1 MHPLKYG
8 HLVFFN
14 MHYIKETPHYI
25 NSLITDLILGRF
37 LYKHE
42 FSICDLRR
50 FLNIFEGINATMR
63 LAVKV

>member
-25 NSLITDLILGRF
+25 NSPITDLILDRF

-42 FSICDLRR
+42 FRYV
-50 FLNIFEGINATMR
+50 IFVDSLIYLKA
-63 LAVKV
+63 